1 MHPSRLIVTLPA
13 VGGSP
18 FDFGDDSALV
28 SALRAGDDHAF
39 AWLLDRYDGS
49 LRLTALMYVP
59 SRAVADEVVQETW
72 LGVIKGIDR
81 FEGRSSLKTWIFR
94 ILMNIA
100 RTKGVRE
107 TRTIPFA
114 AAGGALTDG
123 DEPAFDPDRFRPAA
137 DPEYPF
143 HWASFPTPWEHE
155 PAERLDAAETLA
167 VIREALTRLPDAQ
180 REVVTLRDI
189 EGWSA
194 AEVCNALDVTE
205 TNQRVLLHRGR
216 SKLRAAL
223 ELYFESTNQ

>member
-1 MHPSRLIVTLPA
+1 MPSDFTDDAALI
-13 VGGSP
+13 
-18 FDFGDDSALV
+18 D
-28 SALRAGDDHAF
+28 ALRAGDEAAF
-39 AWLLDRYDGS
+39 GWMLDQHNAA
-49 LRLTALMYVP
+49 LRRTARMCV
-59 SRAVADEVVQETW
+59 ATDAQADEVVQETW
-72 LGVIKGIDR
+72 LAVIKGIDR

-107 TRTIPFA
+107 ARAIPFA
-114 AAGGALTDG
+114 SAGGALTDG
-123 DEPAFDPDRFRPAA
+123 DEPAFDPDRFRAA
-137 DPEYPF
+137 SDPEYPF

-167 VIREALTRLPDAQ
+167 VVREALTRLPDAQ

-194 AEVCNALDVTE
+194 AEVCNALDITE

-223 ELYFESTNQ
+223 ELYFESTNL

>member
-1 MHPSRLIVTLPA
+1 VIVTLKA

-18 FDFGDDSALV
+18 FDSGDDSALV
-28 SALRAGDDHAF
+28 SALRAGDDRAF
-39 AWLLDRYDGS
+39 AFLLDRYHAS
-49 LRLTALMYVP
+49 LRRTALMYVP

-100 RTKGVRE
+100 RTRGVRE
-107 TRTIPFA
+107 TRAIPFA
-114 AAGGALTDG
+114 AAGGALSDG
-123 DEPAFDPDRFRPAA
+123 DEPAFDPDRFRPAS
-137 DPEYPF
+137 DPYPF
-143 HWASFPTPWEHE
+143 HWVSFPTPWEHE

-167 VIREALTRLPDAQ
+167 VVREALTRLPDAQ

-189 EGWSA
+189 EGWSS
-194 AEVCNALDVTE
+194 AEVCNALDITE

-223 ELYFESTNQ
+223 ELYFESTNL